1 MCSRL
6 RQTDNSIGKLIIQ
19 LVISRNLY
27 FLNFQNLNRDTI
39 LEASNGKH
47 TKAIEVFTHS
57 IKYLH
62 TRSVEVIRERTGD
75 ENFSSADVQWVIT
88 VPAIWKPAAKQFMRE
103 AAYQVLHFISMCNF
117 RLFLLN
123 STNHASLV

>member
-1 MCSRL
+1 M
-6 RQTDNSIGKLIIQ
+6 
-19 LVISRNLY
+19 
-27 FLNFQNLNRDTI
+27 NFQNLNRDTT

-47 TKAIEVFTHS
+47 IEALEVFTHS

-62 TRSVEVIRERTGD
+62 TRAVEVIRERTGD

-88 VPAIWKPAAKQFMRE
+88 VPAIWKPVAKQFMRE
-103 AAYQVLHFISMCNF
+103 AAYQVRHFIRMYHF

-123 STNHASLV
+123 SRNQV

>member
-1 MCSRL
+1 M
-6 RQTDNSIGKLIIQ
+6 
-19 LVISRNLY
+19 ISRNLC

-47 TKAIEVFTHS
+47 IEALEVFTQA

-62 TRSVEVIRERTGD
+62 TRAIEVIRERTGD

-103 AAYQVLHFISMCNF
+103 AAYQVRHFISMYNF
-117 RLFLLN
+117 ILFLLN
-123 STNHASLV
+123 SRNQL